1 MKINWFPGHMTK
13 ALKEMKSMLP
23 SIDVI
28 LYVLDGRAPISSIN
42 PSLDTLSQGKPILFV
57 INKID
62 LSDEEK
68 IKNLVTRFKGEKSD
82 YVCLNS
88 TMSGAGKIIKSK
100 INNLAKDRIEKYKA
114 KGVKVAIRALVVGV
128 PNSGKSTLIN
138 NLCGKSKMVTG
149 NKPGVTKMRQWVA
162 IGDNIEL
169 CDTPGTL
176 YPNLTDQEV
185 AKKLAFIGSIKDQV
199 VDQIE
204 LAEELLAFLKKDYLS
219 LLEKRFGQD
228 LSLEG
233 IARKRGYV
241 RGGGEIDIERT
252 AQAVIDDFRKSRIG
266 RITLD

>member
-1 MKINWFPGHMTK
+1 
-13 ALKEMKSMLP
+13 
-23 SIDVI
+23 
-28 LYVLDGRAPISSIN
+28 
-42 PSLDTLSQGKPILFV
+42 
-57 INKID
+57 
-62 LSDEEK
+62 
-68 IKNLVTRFKGEKSD
+68 
-82 YVCLNS
+82 
-88 TMSGAGKIIKSK
+88 
-100 INNLAKDRIEKYKA
+100 
-114 KGVKVAIRALVVGV
+114 
-128 PNSGKSTLIN
+128 
-138 NLCGKSKMVTG
+138 MVTG

-176 YPNLTDQEV
+176 YPNLADQEV

-252 AQAVIDDFRKSRIG
+252 AQAIIDDFRKSRIG